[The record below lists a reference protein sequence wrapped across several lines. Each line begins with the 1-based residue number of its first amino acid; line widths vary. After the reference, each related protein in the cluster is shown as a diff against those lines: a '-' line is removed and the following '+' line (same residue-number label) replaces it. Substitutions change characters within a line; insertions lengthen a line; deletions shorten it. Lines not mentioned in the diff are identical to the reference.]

1 MSQPETTSS
10 PQPEDLWKY
19 FFPFESAYQAQKDGI
34 KEIIKNATGN
44 AGGYTVLEGACG
56 TGKTLL
62 ATVAALTLVRS
73 PKSEYSRVFITTS
86 VKQQLSAFEDDL
98 KQINTHL
105 KSLNHDN
112 MNISPRFIAP
122 ITATTLVGKADI
134 CPYTYT
140 GHIDSTEIYGH
151 CATLQEQTRDLYS
164 TRPGTDDKRRLGA
177 QLTQSAEQAKETEYV
192 GTPVVANPETHPY
205 PDTPMRANGESYCPY
220 YAQSQLDEINGAAP
234 IDAAGEVISRIDL
247 TRKALNQG
255 CCPHEAMKEVAPSSE
270 ILIGN
275 YSHILQPGT
284 LRAFTQHLIDKST
297 FLICDEAHTLTDTA
311 RDVFSHAMS
320 LTDLTRGTAQ
330 LRQII
335 DWFDSGDAEK
345 RGIITDALESGDFT
359 IDNLRQFVDTAS
371 DTIGYAEHVFQSE
384 LSDSSMS
391 MSMSKLRSY
400 GPNLEY
406 NEHIPLRDP
415 SAPGIDSISSRRELF
430 TPANDSNPAEY
441 GAQLE
446 LIVRRIY
453 KDIADEL
460 RSETMPDPF
469 VASSVCRFI
478 YEYYM
483 QNHTEYYR
491 EFEVISDADTRAPTN
506 VDNPLHDIDIPQP
519 VLLKVENC
527 IPAGKLSNTFDRF
540 RGGVCMSATISPH
553 SVYEQEVG
561 LSYLDGSL
569 TNLEYGLEFP
579 EENRETV
586 AVDLPKYTR
595 QNRDQSTASSDKE
608 REKISQTQ
616 QQYYDAIKTVVT
628 STPGN
633 VLVAG
638 PSYGTTET
646 IAERL
651 QEDATVNKQVLID
664 GSSSDEE
671 TTQLR
676 EQFVDGDA
684 KVLATGMRG
693 TLTEGVDYDGDDLKA
708 AAIFGVPIQYL
719 GNPKSTAIRAAY
731 REEFTNDEN
740 SGSGQAFFFAHGI
753 PAVRKARQAIGRV
766 IRSETDVGVRVLV
779 DERYTR
785 QRYQNQLGSQEQDE
799 IKEVNQEDLSQTLSS
814 FWDTR

>member
-1 MSQPETTSS
+1 MSQSTTPTP
-10 PQPEDLWKY
+10 PQPEDLWRY
-19 FFPFESAYQAQKDGI
+19 FFPFNSAYQAQEDGI
-34 KEIIKNATGN
+34 KKIITNATGE
-44 AGGYTVLEGACG
+44 AGGYAVLEGACG

-62 ATVAALTLVRS
+62 SAVAALALIRS
-73 PKSEYSRVFITTS
+73 PETEYSRIFITTS

-98 KQINTHL
+98 KQINDHL
-105 KSLNHDN
+105 KSLNHDQ
-112 MNISPRFIAP
+112 IDVAPRYVAP

-164 TRPGTDDKRRLGA
+164 TRPATDDKRRLGA
-177 QLTQSAEQAKETEYV
+177 QLTRSAEQAKETEHV
-192 GTPVVANPETHPY
+192 GTPIVANPETHPY
-205 PDTPMRANGESYCPY
+205 PDTPMKANGDAYCPY

-234 IDAAGEVISRIDL
+234 IDAAGDVISRVDL

-297 FLICDEAHTLTDTA
+297 FLICDEAHTLPDVA
-311 RDVFSHAMS
+311 RNVFSHAIP
-320 LTDLTRGTAQ
+320 LTDLSRGTGQ
-330 LRQII
+330 LKQIV
-335 DWFDSGDAEK
+335 DWYDSGDAEK

-359 IDNLRQFVDTAS
+359 VANLRQFIEAVST
-371 DTIGYAEHVFQSE
+371 TVEHSENVFQSKI
-384 LSDSSMS
+384 SDSSV
-391 MSMSKLRSY
+391 SMSKLSSY
-400 GPNLEY
+400 GRDLEY
-406 NEHIPLRDP
+406 SEHIPLRDP
-415 SAPGIDSISSRRELF
+415 ATPETDAISAQRKLHMPTGS
-430 TPANDSNPAEY
+430 NDPTEY

-453 KDIADEL
+453 KTITEDV

-469 VASSVCRFI
+469 LAPSVCRFI
-478 YEYYM
+478 YEYYT

-491 EFEVISDADTRAPTN
+491 EFEVISTNDRRAPTN
-506 VDNPLHDIDIPQP
+506 IDSPLHNVDIPQP

-553 SVYEQEVG
+553 SIYEQEVG
-561 LSYLDGSL
+561 LTYQDGSL

-579 EENRETV
+579 EENRETI

-595 QNRDQSTASSDKE
+595 QNRDESTAASEQE
-608 REKISQTQ
+608 RKAIKQTQ
-616 QQYYDAIKTVVT
+616 QQYYDAVKTVVT

-646 IAERL
+646 IAEQL
-651 QEDATVNKQVLID
+651 QDDAAVSKEVLID
-664 GSSSDEE
+664 ESSTDEE

-676 EQFVDGDA
+676 EQFVSGDP

-693 TLTEGVDYDGDDLKA
+693 TLTEGVDYNGDALKA
-708 AAIFGVPIQYL
+708 TAIFGVPIQYL
-719 GNPKSTAIRAAY
+719 GNPKSTAIKAAY
-731 REEFTNDEN
+731 REAFTDN
-740 SGSGQAFFFAHGI
+740 GSNADSQAFFFAHGI
-753 PAVRKARQAIGRV
+753 PAIRKARQAIGRV
-766 IRSETDVGVRVLV
+766 IRSETDVGVRVLI
-779 DERYTR
+779 DERYT
-785 QRYQNQLGSQEQDE
+785 QQQYQNQFGSQEQTE
-799 IKEVNQEDLSQTLSS
+799 LTEVTDQELAHQLAS
-814 FWDTR
+814 FWQLQS